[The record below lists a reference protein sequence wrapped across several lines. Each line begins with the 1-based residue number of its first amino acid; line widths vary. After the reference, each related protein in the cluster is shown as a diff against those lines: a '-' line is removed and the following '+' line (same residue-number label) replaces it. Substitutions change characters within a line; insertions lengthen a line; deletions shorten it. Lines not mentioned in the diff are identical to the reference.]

1 MMGMGGGMGGF
12 GGGMG
17 GFGGGGKFGFCGAL
31 GSRPE
36 SRYGI

>member
-1 MMGMGGGMGGF
+1 MMGMGGGMM
-12 GGGMG
+12 GGGMMG
-17 GFGGGGKFGFCGAL
+17 MGGGGKFGFCGAL